1 MYLCGTLNPIIMSN
15 KTYNGWSNY
24 ETWRIALE
32 FFDSFEAEEGQ
43 FKDISEL
50 ADYMKDLVEQA
61 IDENGQNI
69 ATDYAHAFVSAVNF
83 YEIAEHSF
91 KMQEV

>member
-1 MYLCGTLNPIIMSN
+1 
-15 KTYNGWSNY
+15 
-24 ETWRIALE
+24 
-32 FFDSFEAEEGQ
+32 
-43 FKDISEL
+43 
-50 ADYMKDLVEQA
+50 MKDLVEQA

-91 KMQEV
+91 KMQEA